1 MAISHTLCFWWCR
14 QFWGCKSRILWKVPL
29 TGDLSDFL
37 FSWLNWG
44 CLFWG
49 DHREQILSLSRR
61 IEGSC
66 SQQDLSLVMLTS
78 INWLR
83 SCWYDFP
90 TLKSPPT
97 PSILNSLEGCH
108 WTHCSLGF
116 MLQLLE
122 GGRCCTSYFQLFC
135 MWDSSASP
143 DCLYSQSFIYRSM
156 GSGIFILHG
165 TWPGTSLPHSNG
177 SYFGHWRFFPLIFV
191 TFWYLLITACVYLW
205 ALSYL
210 LSRRDEP
217 GSS

>member
-1 MAISHTLCFWWCR
+1 MSTVLRMQVEDFVEGPSN
-14 QFWGCKSRILWKVPL
+14 WGFVWFFFLMIELGLSVLRRPQRANTVLVPPYRGL
-29 TGDLSDFL
+29 VLSTGPVTGDVNFDQLT
-37 FSWLNWG
+37 
-44 CLFWG
+44 
-49 DHREQILSLSRR
+49 E
-61 IEGSC
+61 
-66 SQQDLSLVMLTS
+66 VMLV
-78 INWLR
+78 W
-83 SCWYDFP
+83 FP
-90 TLKSPPT
+90 HSKVPPT

-108 WTHCSLGF
+108 WTRCSLGF

-135 MWDSSASP
+135 MWDLSASP

-156 GSGIFILHG
+156 GSGIFNLHG
-165 TWPGTSLPHSNG
+165 TWPGTSLAHSNS
-177 SYFGHWRFFPLIFV
+177 SYFGHWRFFPLISV